1 MKEIK
6 YINICP
12 KCYSSN
18 YYISNDI
25 GLITGQNGM
34 YVCNNCGFR
43 GTIFPQIDPDN
54 IPKLKKTSPAKHT
67 SKKIKL
73 EPGRLNK
80 INLVKVFVVILLI
93 TLTYTAYRFALF
105 DFVKS
110 SHKHAVSFFSKYVH
124 FK

>member
-1 MKEIK
+1 MKKIK

-12 KCYSSN
+12 ECYSSD
-18 YYISNDI
+18 YYISNDN

-54 IPKLKKTSPAKHT
+54 IHKLKKTGQAKHT
-67 SKKIKL
+67 SKKIK
-73 EPGRLNK
+73 PGHNRITK
-80 INLVKVFVVILLI
+80 INPTKIFIVLLLLI
-93 TLTYTAYRFALF
+93 LTYTAYRFGLF

-110 SHKHAVSFFSKYVH
+110 PHKHAISFFSKYVH
-124 FK
+124 FR